1 MAFKMNRPLKM
12 KGPMKSVLKLGR
24 KNKPAQEMEGGLYYN
39 SAMGPM
45 KMHSPSALRQMEEGA
60 PDMGGMEGM
69 EAMMGMMGGGGAP
82 TEGPAE
88 TAPAEKEKTEKKQES
103 WSFDETDLQGGD
115 MGEVK
120 KDEATGQLYVIVE
133 NEDELIAGLG
143 QDIKVMIPSNIVKQA
158 NAKVGELLT
167 GGDYQVQ
174 LNQETNEYEI
184 TSVNEESQEEA
195 IDKIEQ
201 GEGGE
206 SDY

>member
-12 KGPMKSVLKLGR
+12 KGPLKSALKLGR
-24 KNKPAQEMEGGLYYN
+24 AKNKPADGLYYN
-39 SAMGPM
+39 SKMGPM
-45 KMHSPSALRQMEEGA
+45 QMHSPSALKQMEEGMG
-60 PDMGGMEGM
+60 DMGGM
-69 EAMMGMMGGGGAP
+69 EAMMGMMGGAPEGGGAP
-82 TEGPAE
+82 TDTAA
-88 TAPAEKEKTEKKQES
+88 APAEKEAKKQES

-120 KDEATGQLYVIVE
+120 KDEATGQIYVIVE
-133 NEDELIAGLG
+133 NEDEMIAGLG
-143 QDIKVMIPSNIVKQA
+143 QDIKVIIPPNIAEQA
-158 NAKVGELLT
+158 GAKAGELLT

-174 LNQETNEYEI
+174 LNSETNEYEI
-184 TSVNEESQEEA
+184 TTMNDESQEEA

>member
-12 KGPMKSVLKLGR
+12 KGPLKSALKLGR
-24 KNKPAQEMEGGLYYN
+24 AKNKPGIYYN
-39 SAMGPM
+39 SKMGPM
-45 KMHSPSALRQMEEGA
+45 QMHSPSALKQMEEGMG
-60 PDMGGMEGM
+60 DMGGM
-69 EAMMGMMGGGGAP
+69 EAMMGMMGGAPEGGAP
-82 TEGPAE
+82 TDTAA
-88 TAPAEKEKTEKKQES
+88 APAEKEAKKQES

-120 KDEATGQLYVIVE
+120 TDEATGQLYVIVE
-133 NEDELIAGLG
+133 NEDELISGLG
-143 QDIKVMIPSNIVKQA
+143 QDIKVIIPPNIAEQA
-158 NAKVGELLT
+158 GAKAGELLT

-174 LNQETNEYEI
+174 LNSETNEYEI
-184 TSVNEESQEEA
+184 TTMNDESQGEA

>member
-12 KGPMKSVLKLGR
+12 KGPKPSGLNLGQKNNKS
-24 KNKPAQEMEGGLYYN
+24 GLYYN
-39 SAMGPM
+39 SKMGPM
-45 KMHSPSALRQMEEGA
+45 LYTSPSALKQMEEGEA
-60 PDMGGMEGM
+60 DMGGM
-69 EAMMGMMGGGGAP
+69 EAMMGMMGGEQGAMP
-82 TEGPAE
+82 SPPEAKE
-88 TAPAEKEKTEKKQES
+88 EKTEKKQES

-120 KDEATGQLYVIVE
+120 KDEATGMLYVIVE
-133 NEDELIAGLG
+133 NEEEMIAGLG

-184 TSVNEESQEEA
+184 TSMNEESQEEA
-195 IDKIEQ
+195 IEKIER

>member
-12 KGPMKSVLKLGR
+12 KGPLKSALKLGR
-24 KNKPAQEMEGGLYYN
+24 AKNKPVDESGIYYN

-45 KMHSPSALRQMEEGA
+45 KMHSPSALKQMEEGMG
-60 PDMGGMEGM
+60 DMGGM
-69 EAMMGMMGGGGAP
+69 EAMMGMMGGAPEGGGAP
-82 TEGPAE
+82 ADTTA
-88 TAPAEKEKTEKKQES
+88 APAEKTEKKQES

-120 KDEATGQLYVIVE
+120 KDEATGQIYVIVE

-143 QDIKVMIPSNIVKQA
+143 QDIKVIIPPNIVKQA

-174 LNQETNEYEI
+174 LNSETNEYEI
-184 TSVNEESQEEA
+184 TTMNDESQGEA

>member
-12 KGPMKSVLKLGR
+12 KGPLKSALKLGR
-24 KNKPAQEMEGGLYYN
+24 AKNKPALEMESGLYYN

-45 KMHSPSALRQMEEGA
+45 KMHSPSALKQMEEGMG
-60 PDMGGMEGM
+60 DMGGM
-69 EAMMGMMGGGGAP
+69 EAMMGMMGGTPEKGGAPADATGAP
-82 TEGPAE
+82 TEE
-88 TAPAEKEKTEKKQES
+88 TEKKQES

-120 KDEATGQLYVIVE
+120 KDEATGQIYVIVE

-143 QDIKVMIPSNIVKQA
+143 QDIKVIIPPNIVKQA

-167 GGDYQVQ
+167 GGNYQVQ
-174 LNQETNEYEI
+174 LNSKTNEYEI
-184 TSVNEESQEEA
+184 QTMNDESQGEA
-195 IDKIEQ
+195 IEKIEQ

>member
-12 KGPMKSVLKLGR
+12 KGPKPSGLNLGQKNNKSS
-24 KNKPAQEMEGGLYYN
+24 LYYN
-39 SAMGPM
+39 SKMGPM
-45 KMHSPSALRQMEEGA
+45 QMHSPSALKQMEEGMG
-60 PDMGGMEGM
+60 DMEGAEGM
-69 EAMMGMMGGGGAP
+69 EAMMGMMGGAP
-82 TEGPAE
+82 EKGVADTTG
-88 TAPAEKEKTEKKQES
+88 APAEKEKTEKKQSS

-120 KDEATGQLYVIVE
+120 KDEATGMLYVIVE
-133 NEDELIAGLG
+133 NEDELIADLG
-143 QDIKVMIPSNIVKQA
+143 QDIKVMIPPNIVKQA

-174 LNQETNEYEI
+174 LNPETNEYEI
-184 TSVNEESQEEA
+184 QTMNDESQEEA
-195 IDKIEQ
+195 IEKIEQ

>member
-12 KGPMKSVLKLGR
+12 KGPLKSALKLGR
-24 KNKPAQEMEGGLYYN
+24 AKNKPAMEMESGLYYN

-45 KMHSPSALRQMEEGA
+45 KMHSPSALKQMEE
-60 PDMGGMEGM
+60 DMGDMGGM
-69 EAMMGMMGGGGAP
+69 EAMMGMMGGAPKGEGMTGGP
-82 TEGPAE
+82 TE
-88 TAPAEKEKTEKKQES
+88 TAPAEKTEKRQES

-120 KDEATGQLYVIVE
+120 KDEATGQIYVIVE
-133 NEDELIAGLG
+133 NEDEMIAGLG
-143 QDIKVMIPSNIVKQA
+143 QDIKVIIPPNIVKQA

-174 LNQETNEYEI
+174 LNPETNEYEI
-184 TSVNEESQEEA
+184 QTMNDESQEEA
-195 IDKIEQ
+195 IEKIEQ